1 MGQAKNASARLDEPV
16 IRALN
21 KIKRP
26 STADEIADLLN
37 RELGPGDRPFD
48 AKEVEIWLRCA
59 GGKVLPLYWLETRP
73 RR

>member
-1 MGQAKNASARLDEPV
+1 MGQAKNASGRLDEPV

-48 AKEVEIWLRCA
+48 TKEVESWLRST
-59 GGKVLPLYWLETRP
+59 GRKVLPLYWLETRP

>member
-26 STADEIADLLN
+26 GTAEEIADLLN
-37 RELGPGDRPFD
+37 RELDPGDRPFD
-48 AKEVEIWLRCA
+48 TKEVEGWLRSA
-59 GGKVLPLYWLETRP
+59 GRKVLALYWLGSRP